1 MSFRVLLV
9 DDEPLARARMQRLL
23 QDHSDFVCV
32 GEAGDG
38 RSALSWIQANN
49 ADLVLL
55 DIQMPELDG
64 LATARAL
71 QQLAQPPV
79 IVFCTAYDDHAL
91 QAFQAQALDYL
102 LKPVS
107 KEALALTL
115 QRVRHWL
122 QPPVAEHS
130 HQRTHISAR
139 SHQGLQLIAVQDI
152 DYCEADQKYVSAHHQ
167 GHVTLLDDSLKQ
179 LEDEFGPYFLRIHRS
194 TLVAR
199 PRIERLVALEGGG
212 YVLYLRGI
220 DEGFAV
226 SRRHVAEVKRF
237 IKEGGEARRPLSD

>member
-1 MSFRVLLV
+1 MTFRVLLV

-23 QDHSDFVCV
+23 LEHADFVCA

-38 RSALSWIQANN
+38 RSALAWLAQYP
-49 ADLVLL
+49 ADVVLL

-64 LATARAL
+64 LATARAI
-71 QQLAQPPV
+71 QQLPCPPV

-91 QAFQAQALDYL
+91 AAFQAQALDYL

-107 KEALALTL
+107 KEALAQSL

-122 QPPVAEHS
+122 QPQLPVAQQG
-130 HQRTHISAR
+130 QRTHISAR

-152 DYCEADQKYVSAHHQ
+152 EYCEADHKYVSAHHQ

-179 LEDEFGPYFLRIHRS
+179 LEDEFGHYFLRIHRS

-199 PRIERLVALEGGG
+199 PRIERLVALDEGG
-212 YVLYLRGI
+212 YELYLRAI
-220 DEGFAV
+220 DKGFPV

-237 IKEGGEARRPLSD
+237 MKEGV